1 MSIYS
6 SFCSLSPSRTKEPE
20 IAAAGQFS
28 PQARGGEFPYLC
40 DSRLPSRKDT
50 HSMIRKVMEVIHQ
63 SVGGLDVHKK
73 MVMACRRRLL
83 DEVQAELETRRFK
96 TTTAGLRQ
104 LANWLAEW
112 KVTHV
117 AMESTGIYWVP
128 IWNILQER
136 FNLILVNAH
145 ELKKVPGRKDDV
157 LDAEWIA
164 QCMQCGLLRPSFVPS
179 LEIRQWRHLTRQR
192 AKLTDHHT
200 AVVNRLHGL
209 LHQAN
214 IKLSDVASNIVGVTC
229 RKILA
234 AVSNGVSDPEAL
246 AAIGTGRLKAM
257 PEDLAESL
265 DGCVGDHDRWLLR
278 QLMRQL
284 NVLEKEIAIFDD
296 RIMLQMKQYQHQ
308 IDLLD
313 TITGIG
319 RRLAENLLA
328 EIGPNMRQFRTD
340 DDLVSWA
347 GLCPGRNESAGKKRS
362 SRTRKG
368 NKWVRRAL
376 VEAAWAAVR
385 SHDSYLAAL
394 YRRLAPRRGKNR
406 AIIAV
411 ARTILQSA
419 WHMLSKDSEY
429 KELGGNHFDNLDR
442 DKTKKYLVKRL
453 QHLGYDVELTERDN
467 AA

>member
-20 IAAAGQFS
+20 IAAAGSTAASAQRRIS
-28 PQARGGEFPYLC
+28 AICATPASQP
-40 DSRLPSRKDT
+40 RKDT
-50 HSMIRKVMEVIHQ
+50 HTMIRKVMEVIHK

-73 MVMACRRRLL
+73 MVMACRRRLV
-83 DEVQAELETRRFK
+83 DEAHAELETRRFK

-112 KVTHV
+112 NATHV

-128 IWNILQER
+128 IWNILREQ

-164 QCMQCGLLRPSFVPS
+164 QCMQCGLLRASFVPS
-179 LEIRQWRHLTRQR
+179 VEIRQWRHLTRQR

-200 AVVNRLHGL
+200 AEVNRMHGL

-229 RKILA
+229 RKILI
-234 AVSNGVSDPEAL
+234 AVSKGISDPETL
-246 AAIGTGRLKAM
+246 AALGTGRLKAS

-265 DGCVGDHDRWLLR
+265 DGRVEDHDRWLLR
-278 QLMRQL
+278 RLMQQLKI
-284 NVLEKEIAIFDD
+284 LEKEIAIYDE
-296 RIMLQMKQYQHQ
+296 RIRVKMKENEHQ
-308 IDLLD
+308 IELLD

-328 EIGPNMRQFRTD
+328 EIGPNMDQFPTD

-362 SRTRKG
+362 SKTKNG

-385 SHDSYLAAL
+385 SKNTYIAAL
-394 YRRLAPRRGKNR
+394 YKRLAPRRGKNR
-406 AIIAV
+406 AVIAV

-419 WHMLSKDSEY
+419 WHMLSKNTEY
-429 KELGGNHFDNLDR
+429 KELGGNYFDNLNR
-442 DKTKKYLVKRL
+442 DKTRNYFVKRL
-453 QHLGYDVELTERDN
+453 QHLGYHVELKERDT

>member
-1 MSIYS
+1 
-6 SFCSLSPSRTKEPE
+6 
-20 IAAAGQFS
+20 
-28 PQARGGEFPYLC
+28 
-40 DSRLPSRKDT
+40 
-50 HSMIRKVMEVIHQ
+50 MIRKVMEVIHH

-73 MVMACRRRLL
+73 MVMACRRRLV
-83 DEVQAELETRRFK
+83 DEAHAELEVRRFK
-96 TTTAGLRQ
+96 TTTAGLRE

-128 IWNILQER
+128 IWNILQDQ
-136 FNLILVNAH
+136 FHLILVNAH

-164 QCMQCGLLRPSFVPS
+164 QCMQCGLLRASFVPS
-179 LEIRQWRHLTRQR
+179 VEIRQWRHLTRQR

-200 AVVNRLHGL
+200 AVVNRMHGL

-229 RKILA
+229 RKILTA
-234 AVSNGVSDPEAL
+234 ITKGVSDAETL
-246 AAIGTGRLKAM
+246 AALGTGRLKAN

-265 DGCVGDHDRWLLR
+265 EGCVEDHDRWLLR
-278 QLMRQL
+278 RLMQQLEMIER
-284 NVLEKEIAIFDD
+284 EIAIYDE
-296 RIMLQMKQYQHQ
+296 RIRVQMKENEHQ
-308 IDLLD
+308 IQLLD

-328 EIGPNMRQFRTD
+328 EIGPNMGQFPTD

-362 SRTRKG
+362 SRTTNG

-385 SHDSYLAAL
+385 SKNTYMAAL
-394 YRRLAPRRGKNR
+394 YKRLAPRRGKNR

-419 WHMLSKDSEY
+419 WHMLSKDTEY
-429 KELGGNHFDNLDR
+429 KELGANYFDNLNR
-442 DKTKKYLVKRL
+442 DKTRNYFVKRL
-453 QHLGYDVELTERDN
+453 QHLGYHVELKERNN